1 VEKTNVNKSSVILI
15 GEDDID
21 DQEILTEIFRDF
33 HQSFELHFVNSGKKL
48 ISYLLD
54 MSDNESPCL
63 ILLDYNMPEL
73 NGEEILK
80 RINADKRFTDIPK
93 IVWSTSNAANY
104 RERCIN
110 AGAMEYLVKPS
121 TIQSLKDTLLHI
133 LSFCGL

>member
-1 VEKTNVNKSSVILI
+1 MEKTNVSKSSVILI

-21 DQEILTEIFRDF
+21 DQEILTEIFREF
-33 HQSFELHFVNSGKKL
+33 NKSFELHFINSGRKL
-48 ISYLLD
+48 ISYLMEAAHD
-54 MSDNESPCL
+54 APCL

-80 RINADKRFTDIPK
+80 RINADKRFENIPK

-104 RERCIN
+104 KERCIN

-133 LSFCGL
+133 VSFCGL